1 MTSRVD
7 CPCRHLPSSVDR
19 ARGRTCLPV
28 GKWEATRVE
37 GRTCRADYDP
47 WKSLGQEGRSRSRA
61 RFTARPRTARQGR
74 PQAGLLDSVE
84 KVLTAG
90 LALGTDVAYGVTMNL
105 SRWAESHAG
114 DLLRPL
120 GRRWRHAQ
128 AVADTARELAIGL
141 TPEDGDE
148 LVAAAYLHDVG
159 YAPELAV
166 TGFHPLDGARHLR
179 SLGHERLAGLVA
191 HHTRADHEARLR
203 GLASALVEF
212 GNEESIVSAALA
224 YCDLTTGPA
233 GQRITPEQRLFDVE
247 ARYGAGSPVTRGLRA
262 AWPELMEAVGQAEA
276 LRRGPVGAAA
286 AQPR

>member
-19 ARGRTCLPV
+19 ARGRACLPV

-74 PQAGLLDSVE
+74 PQASLLDSVE

-90 LALGTDVAYGVTMNL
+90 LALGAEVAYGVAMKL
-105 SRWAESHAG
+105 SEWAENHAG
-114 DLLRPL
+114 DLLRPI

-128 AVADTARELAIGL
+128 AVAETARDRANGMA
-141 TPEDGDE
+141 PEDADV
-148 LVAAAYLHDVG
+148 LVAAAFLHDIG
-159 YAPELAV
+159 YAPELTA
-166 TGFHPLDGARHLR
+166 TRFHPLDGATHLR
-179 SLGHERLAGLVA
+179 ALGHERLAGLVA
-191 HHTRADHEARLR
+191 HHTRARHEARLR
-203 GLASALVEF
+203 GLESALSEF
-212 GNEESIVSAALA
+212 DDECSIVSAALA
-224 YCDLTTGPA
+224 YCDLTTGPS
-233 GQRITPEQRLFDVE
+233 GQRMTPEQRLMDVE

-262 AWPELMEAVGQAEA
+262 AWPELMEAVEQVEV
-276 LRRGPVGAAA
+276 LRGRPVAAV